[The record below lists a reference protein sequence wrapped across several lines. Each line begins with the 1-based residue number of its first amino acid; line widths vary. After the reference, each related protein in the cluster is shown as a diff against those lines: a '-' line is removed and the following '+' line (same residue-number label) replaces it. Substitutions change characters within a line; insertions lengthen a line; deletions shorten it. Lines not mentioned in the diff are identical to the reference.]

1 MNRKVWKHST
11 TQQGMLQEVEKVNE
25 DRGAQEKSGIRKRH
39 LKAKK
44 TQALQVLESL
54 QDDA

>member
-1 MNRKVWKHST
+1 
-11 TQQGMLQEVEKVNE
+11 MLQEVEKVNE